1 MARDRQR
8 HLKLRCAPPV
18 RNTFAERQ
26 RNMSRKIW
34 LEAGIE
40 EHEKRFAARIDDPP
54 RQWS

>member
-26 RNMSRKIW
+26 RKYESKDLAKKPSGLPLALTIRS
-34 LEAGIE
+34 G
-40 EHEKRFAARIDDPP
+40 DG
-54 RQWS
+54 S